1 MTWMI
6 WGTLRDLGHLEIFGR
21 FRDHHLNSLTVKG
34 WALKSRM
41 EEAHFEC
48 SSNASAKTWAVR
60 WWWHCWYFFYGSNA
74 KSTSLGLS
82 QTGSRKMSWNILWW
96 LSLPLW
102 KIWVRQLGWWHSQ
115 YIEKFNMFQ
124 TTNQLDK
131 LKNTMT
137 NRWPINLWHTVLAT
151 QRKNP
156 PLPSPR
162 GHGHWPIVRWCR
174 LGQPH
179 ILYNSIYLDSN
190 GIILNK
196 PLIYSLYIYNGFTY

>member
-6 WGTLRDLGHLEIFGR
+6 WGTLRDLGCLEIFGR
-21 FRDHHLNSLTVKG
+21 FRDHHLYSLTVKG

-48 SSNASAKTWAVR
+48 SSNAMSAKTWAVR

-74 KSTSLGLS
+74 KSTELGLS
-82 QTGSRKMSWNILWW
+82 QTGSRKMSWNILW
-96 LSLPLW
+96 LVVEPTPL
-102 KIWVRQLGWWHSQ
+102 KNDGVRQLGWWHSQ
-115 YIEKFNMFQ
+115 YIEKINMFQ

-131 LKNTMT
+131 LKNTMA
-137 NRWPINLWHTVLAT
+137 NRWPINLGHTVLAT

-190 GIILNK
+190 GSNIE
-196 PLIYSLYIYNGFTY
+196 